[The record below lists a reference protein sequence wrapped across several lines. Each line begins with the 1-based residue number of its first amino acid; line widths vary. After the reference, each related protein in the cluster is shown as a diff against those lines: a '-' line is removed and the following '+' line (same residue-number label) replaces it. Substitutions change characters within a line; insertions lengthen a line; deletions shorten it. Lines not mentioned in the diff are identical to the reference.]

1 MPISSLKELGFLTK
15 VFKKFFL
22 GFCTKTEQ
30 ESMTQKHMK
39 NMPYTVSEGEEH
51 HVKSEDEIDK
61 SHNSQLKFEY
71 EVYLFT
77 QNKKKT

>member
-1 MPISSLKELGFLTK
+1 
-15 VFKKFFL
+15 
-22 GFCTKTEQ
+22 
-30 ESMTQKHMK
+30 MTQKHMK

-77 QNKKKT
+77 QNKKNLNWAFEVFRFFKNLINLGF